1 MSNVQTQS
9 KNKKNNQKNIPMKIE
24 KGAKPA
30 AAAGKSAAVSAMT
43 KKLNPWGT
51 DYRVCQEAM
60 ENPKK
65 FQELAR
71 WGREEISIAETEM
84 PGLMALRKEYGKQQP
99 LKGARI
105 TGCLH
110 MTIQT
115 AVLIE
120 TLIHLGAKIRWSSC
134 NIFST
139 QDHAAVAIAA
149 AGIPVFAW
157 KGETEEEYV
166 WCVEQTIEGWGSEG
180 YNLILDDGGDLTN
193 MMHEARYVKM
203 LKDVIGVSEETTTGV
218 HNLEKMLEKGLL
230 KIPAI
235 NVNDSVTKSKFDNLY
250 GCRESL
256 ADGIKR
262 ATDTM
267 VAGKTVVVAGYGD
280 VGKGSAQSLRN
291 FGARVIV
298 TEIDP
303 ICALQAAMEGYEVST
318 MEDAVAEA
326 DIFVT
331 ATGCCDIINEK
342 HFMKMKNNA
351 IVCNIGHFDI
361 EIDMAWLNKNS
372 KMREIKPQVDIHTL
386 KNGNQIIVLA
396 KGRLVNLG
404 CATGHPSF
412 VMSNSFTNQVLAQ
425 MELFM
430 NRAKYKEVKVTR
442 LPKHLDEK
450 VAALHL
456 EKLGVKL
463 TKLSKKQS
471 DYLGMNPMG
480 PFKPEHYRY

>member
-1 MSNVQTQS
+1 MAQTQTVS
-9 KNKKNNQKNIPMKIE
+9 GKNGKNNGRNETMKN
-24 KGAKPA
+24 A
-30 AAAGKSAAVSAMT
+30 AAKSSRP
-43 KKLNPWGT
+43 KDKINPWGT
-51 DYRVCQEAM
+51 DYRVCEAAM
-60 ENPKK
+60 KDPKVFK
-65 FQELAR
+65 DLAR
-71 WGREEISIAETEM
+71 WGREEITIAEKEM
-84 PGLMALRKEYGKQQP
+84 PGLMALRKEFGRQQP

-120 TLIHLGAKIRWSSC
+120 TLTHLGAKVRWSSC

-139 QDHAAVAIAA
+139 QDHAAVAIAE
-149 AGIPVFAW
+149 AGVPVFAW
-157 KGETEEEYV
+157 KGETEEEFN
-166 WCVEQTIEGWGSEG
+166 WCIEQSIIGWGKEG

-193 MMHEARYVKM
+193 MMHEPRFADMIK
-203 LKDVIGVSEETTTGV
+203 KIIGLSEETTTGV
-218 HNLEKMLEKGLL
+218 HNLMKLKEKGLL
-230 KIPAI
+230 KVPAI
-235 NVNDSVTKSKFDNLY
+235 NINDSVTKSKFDNLY

-262 ATDTM
+262 ATDVM
-267 VAGKTVVVAGYGD
+267 VAGKVVVVAGYGD
-280 VGKGSAQSLRN
+280 VGKGSAFSMKGL
-291 FGARVIV
+291 GARVLV

-303 ICALQAAMEGYEVST
+303 ICALQAAMEGFEVTT
-318 MEDAVAEA
+318 MEEAAPVA

-331 ATGCCDIINEK
+331 ATGCCDIITDK
-342 HFMKMKNNA
+342 HFAKMKDNA

-372 KMREIKPQVDIHTL
+372 KRREVKPQVHIHTL
-386 KNGNQIIVLA
+386 KNGRNIVVLA
-396 KGRLVNLG
+396 EGRLVNLG

-412 VMSNSFTNQVLAQ
+412 VMSNSFTNQVMAQ

-430 NRAKYKEVKVTR
+430 NRDKYQEIDVYR

-456 EKLGVKL
+456 DKLGVKL
-463 TKLSKKQS
+463 TKLSSKQS
-471 DYLGMNPMG
+471 KYLGMSPQG